1 MILSD
6 SAIEDSRANGRLDIK
21 PYDRAQLNPA
31 SYDLRLGPELL
42 AAEWKPS
49 WRRPDAITVKPLD
62 LRDVAGQPDYLRPLV
77 LEPGR
82 PYLLEPGEFVLAST
96 AERVQLGIATAGR
109 VEGKSSLARVGLAV
123 HVTGGF
129 IDPGFSGQITLE
141 IANLLHRPLT
151 LYAGMRIAQIAF
163 SPTIGVVVQP
173 YGEVGHYQDQTGPTL
188 SRYRLDSPANSPEPD
203 DPFAP

>member
-1 MILSD
+1 VILSD
-6 SAIEDSRANGRLDIK
+6 DAIGQAIEDDQVSIDPFNVG
-21 PYDRAQLNPA
+21 QLNPA

-42 AAEWKPS
+42 VAEWTPS
-49 WRRPDAITVKPLD
+49 NSRWTAGIRTAPLD
-62 LRDVAGQPDYLRPLV
+62 LRAVSGQADYLLPIEPL
-77 LEPGR
+77 EQQ

-96 AERVQLGIATAGR
+96 AETVRLSRRVAGR

-129 IDPGFSGQITLE
+129 IDPGFQGQITLE

-163 SPTIGVVVQP
+163 TPVAGRVRSA
-173 YGEVGHYQDQTGPTL
+173 YGSGSTGHYQHQTGPTL
-188 SRYRLDSPANSPEPD
+188 SRYRLDVEGEP
-203 DPFAP
+203 